1 MAQTSQVIE
10 LLTDTNGSFIHN
22 ERLAAT
28 AGFKPGVLV
37 EEVPA
42 GVQPNSSAGTNAQKL
57 FALTNTARGGTI
69 DDDYVVGETARYGAA
84 HSGQEVYAWVAAA
97 ATAIPFGSA
106 LESAG
111 DGTLRIQ
118 TAAAATANTARDSV
132 VAYAAETVDN
142 SLGGTAVRIKA
153 RVA

>member
-1 MAQTSQVIE
+1 MAQAPQVIE

-42 GVQPNSSAGTNAQKL
+42 GVQPNSSAATNAQKL
-57 FALTNTARGGTI
+57 FALTNIARGGTI

-84 HSGQEVYAWVAAA
+84 HSGQEVYAWVAVGAD
-97 ATAIPFGSA
+97 AIPFGSA

-111 DGTLRIQ
+111 DGTLRIV
-118 TAAAATANTARDSV
+118 TTAAATADTARDSI
-132 VAYAAETVDN
+132 VAYALETVDN
-142 SLGGTAVRIKA
+142 SGGSTSVRIRA